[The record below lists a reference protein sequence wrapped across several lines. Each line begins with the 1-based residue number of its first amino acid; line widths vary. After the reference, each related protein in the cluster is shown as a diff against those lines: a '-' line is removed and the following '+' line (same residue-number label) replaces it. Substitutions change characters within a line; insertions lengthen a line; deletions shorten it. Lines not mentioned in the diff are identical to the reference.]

1 MMEYIIRFA
10 KKNDTDDIMR
20 FIDLFWRK
28 GHILSRDKRLFEW
41 QYGTDSDKLNIVVGI
56 DGVGNIQGMLGF
68 IPYDN
73 NDKKDIALALWKA
86 NPGTGFLGIKLIKYL
101 LENEPHREVV
111 CPGINMDTTS
121 KIYQH
126 LGMKIGTMSH
136 WYRLAKR
143 DEYLIAKVVD
153 RNISELYHDK
163 AGVNLLPIKGED
175 ELDSLN
181 FRLSESCIPF
191 KSISYIK
198 KRYFRHPLYK
208 YDLYQIKASDS
219 KTDTMII
226 LRTQEYKGSKVL
238 RLIDY
243 IGDVAD
249 LRYITELL
257 DELMDK
263 MDCEYIDTYEIGV
276 NDEYLASAGWNK
288 VEDEGNV
295 IPDYFSPFEQR
306 KVDIHYSTS
315 ADTAILFKGDG
326 DQDRP
331 N

>member
-1 MMEYIIRFA
+1 MIRFA

-56 DGVGNIQGMLGF
+56 DEIGNIQGMLGF

-126 LGMKIGTMSH
+126 IGMKIGTMSH

-153 RNISELYHDK
+153 RNISELYHHK

-181 FRLSESCIPF
+181 FRLSESRIPF

-208 YDLYQIKASDS
+208 YDLYQVKASDS

-238 RLIDY
+238 RLIDC

-249 LRYITELL
+249 LRYVTELL

-315 ADTAILFKGDG
+315 ADAAILFKGDG